1 MLHRG
6 VRLLIRRPALDTA
19 LPRSFIKA
27 LETADLQ
34 EDLEHEGELL
44 EIEMERADAQGVPR
58 SRMLHRT
65 GASSKKLGSIDRKS
79 RRESVAPRA
88 ASPLWSW
95 NRGSPPPMEG
105 TKEEGP
111 FPVQQEAA
119 PAGADDT
126 KSNSDMM
133 LAHIVHAMNEHP
145 TNVVVQRTGV
155 EDIIALCQGDDAV
168 SKARCATPPLAQLC
182 LCFTCACPAVP

>member
-1 MLHRG
+1 MLAASTRSEHLRDSNPVGAGMLHRG

-79 RRESVAPRA
+79 RR
-88 ASPLWSW
+88 
-95 NRGSPPPMEG
+95 
-105 TKEEGP
+105 
-111 FPVQQEAA
+111 
-119 PAGADDT
+119 
-126 KSNSDMM
+126 
-133 LAHIVHAMNEHP
+133 
-145 TNVVVQRTGV
+145 
-155 EDIIALCQGDDAV
+155 
-168 SKARCATPPLAQLC
+168 
-182 LCFTCACPAVP
+182 